1 MAHHPYPNIS
11 NSESYLEDLSS
22 EYYGLSQVPP
32 LRRIFLEYCIE
43 NPDADECRLY
53 ED

>member
-1 MAHHPYPNIS
+1 MAHHRPNIS
-11 NSESYLEDLSS
+11 NSDLYLEDLSS
-22 EYYGLSQVPP
+22 EYSDLSQVPP